1 MIDFLIA
8 ITREAGERVLYES
21 RRIKGKKEGGGN
33 WITGAD
39 LASEKYLTDTIH
51 QAYNMHRILSDPGY
65 EVLSEET
72 HNVLKNPEKEPHL
85 WVIDPLDG
93 TTNFTFK
100 LPLIAITVAYIENS
114 LTQCGS
120 VYDPFRR
127 ELFWAQ
133 RNKGAFLNGNR
144 IRVRRAKNFSGSLVN
159 IGYPYK
165 HEDFIKTYPLGEVL
179 HTQGARVV
187 NLGTAALE
195 LSYVA
200 CGRLSL
206 YFEAGLKPWD
216 VAAGKLIVE
225 EAGGYVES
233 LNGNFSPFSFDN
245 VIASNRSLINKVK
258 KTFKSLKSKF

>member
-8 ITREAGERVLYES
+8 ITREAGERILYET

-33 WITGAD
+33 WITEAD
-39 LASEKYLTDTIH
+39 LASEKYLKNAIH
-51 QAYNMHRILSDPGY
+51 QAYNIHTILTDPGY
-65 EVLSEET
+65 AVLSEET
-72 HNVLKNPEKEPHL
+72 NNILKYPEKERHL

-93 TTNFTFK
+93 TTNFAYE
-100 LPLIAITVAYIENS
+100 LPLITVSVAYIENGI
-114 LTQCGS
+114 TQCGA
-120 VYDPFRR
+120 VYDPFRK

-133 RNKGAFLNGNR
+133 RNKGAFLNSHKM
-144 IRVRRAKNFSGSLVN
+144 RVRNAKNFSGALIN
-159 IGYPYK
+159 IGSPYT
-165 HEDFIKTYPLGEVL
+165 HENFMKTYPLAKIL
-179 HTQGARVV
+179 HAQGARIV

-233 LNGNFSPFSFDN
+233 LNSDFSPFSFDN
-245 VIASNRSLINKVK
+245 IIASNCSLINRVK
-258 KTFKSLKSKF
+258 KVYPSKG